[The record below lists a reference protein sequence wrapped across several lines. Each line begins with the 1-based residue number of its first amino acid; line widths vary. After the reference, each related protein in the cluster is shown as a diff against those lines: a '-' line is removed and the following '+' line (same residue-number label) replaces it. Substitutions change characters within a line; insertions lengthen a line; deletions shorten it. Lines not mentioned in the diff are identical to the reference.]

1 MPSDDEPNRYV
12 KGRLSRN
19 TLSCM
24 ARDFESM
31 DLNLGIEAT
40 VAGQINDAPLY
51 LARLGDSVQLTVGP
65 VVLMLD
71 CHRAAVL
78 GEALTRVATGRAE
91 TAPSDTET

>member
-1 MPSDDEPNRYV
+1 
-12 KGRLSRN
+12 
-19 TLSCM
+19 M

-51 LARLGDSVQLTVGP
+51 LARLGESVQLTIGP
-65 VVLMLD
+65 MVLMLD

-78 GEALTRVATGRAE
+78 GEALLTVAAGSAAE
-91 TAPSDTET
+91 TAPGDTTET

>member
-1 MPSDDEPNRYV
+1 
-12 KGRLSRN
+12 
-19 TLSCM
+19 M

-78 GEALTRVATGRAE
+78 GEALMRVATGRAE

>member
-1 MPSDDEPNRYV
+1 
-12 KGRLSRN
+12 
-19 TLSCM
+19 M

-51 LARLGDSVQLTVGP
+51 LARLGESVQLTIGP
-65 VVLMLD
+65 MVLMLD

-78 GEALTRVATGRAE
+78 GEALLRSPPAAQQRPPQATP
-91 TAPSDTET
+91 PSPRDRPRWA